1 MPRFWSIFFERSFDM
16 TGRPIPIICDCDP
29 GHDDAIMLML
39 AKASERVKVLA
50 VTTCCG
56 NQTIEKTTYNARRVC
71 TLLGLNVPI
80 AMGRPRPLLGL
91 PMTAGNIHG
100 QSGLDGPKLPEPE
113 VPLLDIPSVELM
125 ARVLRAS
132 VDPVTIVS
140 TGPLTNTAALLLAH
154 PELKEKIAR
163 ISFMGGGLRHGNWTP
178 AAEFNILVDPEAA
191 DTVLRSGVPI
201 TMSGLD
207 VTLQALIFEE
217 DFARIRAVG
226 NRVAQV
232 VADWLEFFYKF
243 HREKGYAGAPL
254 HDVCAV
260 AVLIAPELFEM
271 HDYNV
276 EVELSGEYTRG
287 ATVADVYDRWGRE
300 PNATC
305 VTGLSREGFVDLLVK
320 AVESYG

>member
-1 MPRFWSIFFERSFDM
+1 MPFK
-16 TGRPIPIICDCDP
+16 PIPVICDCDP

-39 AKASERVKVLA
+39 AGASKRLRVLA
-50 VTTCCG
+50 VTACCG
-56 NQTIEKTTYNARRVC
+56 NQTIEKTTYNVRRIC

-80 AMGRPRPLLGL
+80 AAGRPRPLLNP

-100 QSGLDGPKLPEPE
+100 QSGLDGPVLPEPE

-125 ARVLRAS
+125 ARILRAS
-132 VDPVTIVS
+132 SEPVTIIS

-163 ISFMGGGLRHGNWTP
+163 ISFMGGGLQFGNWTP

-191 DTVLRSGVPI
+191 DTVLRSGIPV

-207 VTLQALIFEE
+207 VTLKALVFEE
-217 DFARIRAVG
+217 DFNRIRAVG

-243 HREKGYAGAPL
+243 HREIGYAGAPL
-254 HDVCAV
+254 HDVCAA
-260 AVLIAPELFEM
+260 AVLVAPELFEK
-271 HDYNV
+271 HNYNV

-287 ATVADVYDRWGRE
+287 ATVADVYNRWGRE

-305 VTGLSREGFVDLLVK
+305 VTGVNREGFVDLLVK

>member
-1 MPRFWSIFFERSFDM
+1 MSF
-16 TGRPIPIICDCDP
+16 RPIPVICDCDP

-39 AKASERVKVLA
+39 AKASSRVKVLA
-50 VTTCCG
+50 VTTSCG
-56 NQTIEKTTYNARRVC
+56 NQTIEKTTYNARRIC
-71 TLLGLNVPI
+71 TLLGLNVPM
-80 AMGRPRPLLGL
+80 AMGRPRPLLNQ

-100 QSGLDGPKLPEPE
+100 STGLDGPQLPEPE

-132 VDPVTIVS
+132 DEPVTIVS

-163 ISFMGGGLRHGNWTP
+163 ISFMGGGLKHGNWTP

-191 DTVLRSGVPI
+191 DTVLRSGIPV

-207 VTLQALIFEE
+207 VTLKALVFEE

-243 HREKGYAGAPL
+243 HREIGYAGAPL

-260 AVLIAPELFEM
+260 AVLVAPELFEK
-271 HDYNV
+271 HKHYV

-287 ATVADVYDRWGRE
+287 ATVADIYDNRGRE

-305 VTGLSREGFVDLLVK
+305 VTDVDREGFVDLLVK
-320 AVESYG
+320 AVETYG

>member
-1 MPRFWSIFFERSFDM
+1 MPFK
-16 TGRPIPIICDCDP
+16 PIPVICDCDP

-39 AKASERVKVLA
+39 AGASKRLRVLA
-50 VTTCCG
+50 VTACCG
-56 NQTIEKTTYNARRVC
+56 NQTIEKTTYNVRRIC

-80 AMGRPRPLLGL
+80 AAGRPRPLLGP

-100 QSGLDGPKLPEPE
+100 QSGLDGPVLPEPE

-125 ARVLRAS
+125 ARILRAS
-132 VDPVTIVS
+132 DEPVTIIS

-163 ISFMGGGLRHGNWTP
+163 ISFMGGGLQFGNWTP

-191 DTVLRSGVPI
+191 DTVLRSGIPV

-207 VTLQALIFEE
+207 VTLKALVFEE
-217 DFARIRAVG
+217 DFNRIRAVG

-243 HREKGYAGAPL
+243 HCEIGYAGAPL
-254 HDVCAV
+254 HDVCAA
-260 AVLIAPELFEM
+260 AVLVAPELFEK
-271 HDYNV
+271 HNYNV

-287 ATVADVYDRWGRE
+287 ATVADVYNRWGRE

-305 VTGLSREGFVDLLVK
+305 VTGVDREGFVDLLVK

>member
-1 MPRFWSIFFERSFDM
+1 MPFK
-16 TGRPIPIICDCDP
+16 PIPVICDCDP

-39 AKASERVKVLA
+39 AGASKRLRVLA
-50 VTTCCG
+50 VTACCG
-56 NQTIEKTTYNARRVC
+56 NQTIEKTTYNVRRIC

-80 AMGRPRPLLGL
+80 AAGRPRPLLGP

-100 QSGLDGPKLPEPE
+100 STGLDGPVLPEPE

-125 ARVLRAS
+125 ARILRAS
-132 VDPVTIVS
+132 DEPVTIIS

-163 ISFMGGGLRHGNWTP
+163 ISFMGGGLQFGNWTP

-191 DTVLRSGVPI
+191 DTVLRSGIPV

-207 VTLQALIFEE
+207 VTLKALVFEE
-217 DFARIRAVG
+217 DFNRIRAVG

-243 HREKGYAGAPL
+243 HREIGYAGAPL
-254 HDVCAV
+254 HDVCAA
-260 AVLIAPELFEM
+260 AVLVAPELFEK
-271 HDYNV
+271 HNYNV

-287 ATVADVYDRWGRE
+287 ATVADVYSRWGRE

-305 VTGLSREGFVDLLVK
+305 VTGVNREGFVDLLVK

>member
-1 MPRFWSIFFERSFDM
+1 MPFK
-16 TGRPIPIICDCDP
+16 PIPVICDCDP

-39 AKASERVKVLA
+39 AGASKRLRVLA
-50 VTTCCG
+50 VTACCG
-56 NQTIEKTTYNARRVC
+56 NQTIEKTTYNVRRIC

-80 AMGRPRPLLGL
+80 AAGRPRPLLGP

-100 QSGLDGPKLPEPE
+100 STGLDGPVLPEPE

-125 ARVLRAS
+125 ARILRAS
-132 VDPVTIVS
+132 SEPVTIIS

-163 ISFMGGGLRHGNWTP
+163 ISFMGGGLQHGNWTP

-191 DTVLRSGVPI
+191 DTVLRSGIPV

-207 VTLQALIFEE
+207 VTLKALVFEE
-217 DFARIRAVG
+217 DFERIRAVG
-226 NRVAQV
+226 NKVARI

-254 HDVCAV
+254 HDVCAA
-260 AVLIAPELFEM
+260 AVLVAPELFEK

-276 EVELSGEYTRG
+276 EVELSGEFTRG
-287 ATVADVYDRWGRE
+287 ATLADVYNRWGRE

-305 VTGLSREGFVDLLVK
+305 VTGVNREGFVDLLVK
-320 AVESYG
+320 AVAQYG

>member
-1 MPRFWSIFFERSFDM
+1 MSF
-16 TGRPIPIICDCDP
+16 RPIPVICDCDP

-39 AKASERVKVLA
+39 AGASKRLRVLA
-50 VTTCCG
+50 VTACCG
-56 NQTIEKTTYNARRVC
+56 NQTIEKTTYNVRRIC

-80 AMGRPRPLLGL
+80 AAGRPRPLLGP

-100 QSGLDGPKLPEPE
+100 STGLDGPVLPEPE

-125 ARVLRAS
+125 ARILRAS
-132 VDPVTIVS
+132 SEPVTIIS

-163 ISFMGGGLRHGNWTP
+163 ISFMGGGLQFGNWTP

-191 DTVLRSGVPI
+191 DTVLRSGIPV

-207 VTLQALIFEE
+207 VTLKALVFEE
-217 DFARIRAVG
+217 DFNRIRAVG

-254 HDVCAV
+254 HDVCAA
-260 AVLIAPELFEM
+260 AVLVAPELFEK
-271 HDYNV
+271 HNYNV

-287 ATVADVYDRWGRE
+287 ATVADVYNRWGRE

-305 VTGLSREGFVDLLVK
+305 VTGVDREGFVDLLVK